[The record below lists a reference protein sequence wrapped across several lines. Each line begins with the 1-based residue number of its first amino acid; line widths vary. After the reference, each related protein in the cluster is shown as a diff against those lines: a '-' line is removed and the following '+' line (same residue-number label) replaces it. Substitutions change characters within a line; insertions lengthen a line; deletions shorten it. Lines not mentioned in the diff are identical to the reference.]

1 MKRTLRTSLATF
13 AAAALVLTA
22 GQAFADGTGAAT
34 AIANTANVEFTIGGV
49 PSGPVPSN
57 TVTFQVDHK
66 INVVVA
72 GAPNVNVIAGG
83 TSYALPFT
91 VTNLSNTAGDAATW
105 FKLTTVEL
113 GSDNFDMTGVEIWQ
127 DTDANGT
134 PDVNLTAAAIL
145 AGDTAVYIQ
154 LTVDQFKN
162 IMIVANT
169 PNNATTRTPGQ
180 TAQYDLVAQAWT
192 TGDDAGV
199 FLAEDTNG
207 NDPTLSEIVWADGQG
222 TTAADGAAPDGI
234 HSATGTYTTTTPIAV
249 VKGASNGTSGY
260 QIPGDV
266 VTYTVTVTNSAA
278 TNATAVRI
286 YDGIPA
292 NTFYSATTLSCN
304 ASGAGVGGTPEW
316 SIDGGTNYVAVEPAA
331 ATVTHVRCDNGTAVA
346 AGGTVTL
353 AFGVVIQ

>member
-22 GQAFADGTGAAT
+22 GQSFAAGTETDAGV
-34 AIANTANVEFTIGGV
+34 AIANTANVNFTIGGV

-72 GAPNVNVIAGG
+72 NTGGTNVIAGAND
-83 TSYALPFT
+83 YALPFT
-91 VTNLSNTAGDAATW
+91 VTNLSNTAGGAATW
-105 FKLTTVEL
+105 FKLTTIAR
-113 GSDNFDMTGVEIWQ
+113 GTDNFDMTGVEIWQ

-162 IMIVANT
+162 IMIVADT

-192 TGDDAGV
+192 TGNDAGV
-199 FLAEDTNG
+199 FLAEDTDG
-207 NDPTLSEIVWADGQG
+207 NDPTLSEIVWADAIGS
-222 TTAADGAAPDGI
+222 ADLITDGI
-234 HSATGTYTTTTPIAV
+234 HSAVGTYTTITPIAV

-266 VTYTVTVTNSAA
+266 VTYTVTVTNNAA
-278 TNATAVRI
+278 TDATAVVI
-286 YDGIPA
+286 YDAIPA
-292 NTFYSATTLSCN
+292 NTDFSAGTLTCN
-304 ASGAGVGGTPEW
+304 ASGLGVGGTPEYAT
-316 SIDGGTNYVAVEPAA
+316 DGTGTVWVGVEPAA
-331 ATVTHVRCDNGTAVA
+331 ASITHVRCNAGTAVA
-346 AGGTVTL
+346 GGTITM
-353 AFGVVIQ
+353 AFGVAIN